1 MKKIM
6 LFAAALLTAGMV
18 SAQVTYSL
26 GYINTSTTAKYE
38 ANVGGISMSSEKT
51 TAMNGFTI
59 SVDDNINLAGDLN
72 VAPGVGM
79 DFSLRKDGDIN
90 YKKFGL
96 YVPVDFNYGFAL
108 GSDLKLFIYAGPTF
122 DLGLI
127 NDAKDDDGNK
137 VNYYDPDNAVKY
149 GRFDIL
155 VGGGAWV
162 TFQDQIRFK
171 VGYKA
176 GMLNVCKTDGYTV
189 KNNVLS
195 VSVGYV
201 F

>member
-1 MKKIM
+1 MKKLMIM
-6 LFAAALLTAGMV
+6 AVALLTAGFA
-18 SAQVTYSL
+18 SAQVTYSI
-26 GYINTSTTAKYE
+26 GYINTSTK
-38 ANVGGISMSSEKT
+38 SEFKT
-51 TAMNGFTI
+51 VIGKVSETNTMNGFTI

-72 VAPGVGM
+72 VAPGLGM
-79 DFSLRKDGDIN
+79 DLSFGKDNGIS
-90 YKKFGL
+90 YKKFGI

-127 NDAKDDDGNK
+127 YNGKDDNGNK
-137 VNYYDPDNAVKY
+137 VNAYKEDEGNMK
-149 GRFDIL
+149 RFDL
-155 VGGGAWV
+155 LLGGGAWI
-162 TFQDQIRFK
+162 TYQDVLRFK

-176 GMLNVCKTDGYTV
+176 GMLNTCKTDGATV